1 MQMQQATAN
10 RMWVDQVQSRV
21 LQRSSLV
28 TNVVTRF
35 NMLAE
40 RNTRSAR
47 RSRLRIFSEIALDF
61 SFSQIRE
68 LPLVL
73 PLLPNRLLPWRYANG
88 CITKHAVIRGLSLPE
103 VWDLKSHTSKKQ
115 QWPLI
120 WYPSCFATSPTTDV
134 RVQQLVCGSKTV
146 VVLST
151 GQTLEVPS
159 VACKMLRAHL
169 WSEYVQKHT
178 VDGKYGGQLKKENSW
193 RYYSLTQSHNSFR
206 THSFNYPPTRL

>member
-115 QWPLI
+115 ATVTINMISELLCYVTDDGRASTTTCLRFQNSSRVVHRTNVGSSFGSVQDAACTPVVRVRAETHRRWEVRRSIKKGKFMEVLFTHSITQLLPYPLI
-120 WYPSCFATSPTTDV
+120 QSPT
-134 RVQQLVCGSKTV
+134 
-146 VVLST
+146 
-151 GQTLEVPS
+151 
-159 VACKMLRAHL
+159 H
-169 WSEYVQKHT
+169 
-178 VDGKYGGQLKKENSW
+178 
-193 RYYSLTQSHNSFR
+193 
-206 THSFNYPPTRL
+206 